1 MKKVINVVKKA
12 AKWYFEQSSKNY
24 TWLVSGTIPLHIE
37 DKSKNII
44 KR

>member
-24 TWLVSGTIPLHIE
+24 TWLVFGTIPPPYRGQE
-37 DKSKNII
+37 
-44 KR
+44 

>member
-24 TWLVSGTIPLHIE
+24 TWLVSGTIPPHTE

>member
-12 AKWYFEQSSKNY
+12 AKWYFEQSSKSY
-24 TWLVSGTIPLHIE
+24 TWLVSGTIPLLIE
-37 DKSKNII
+37 VQSKDTT